1 MPSEKLCSGVEA
13 SPLSLNDKLPLEKGL
28 ACLSKCLDIK
38 VCLVLTF
45 ITWRFVGG
53 DITLCIKIDKP
64 LMIYRFLAMVRNDA
78 HNDVKYI

>member
-1 MPSEKLCSGVEA
+1 MFIQVFGY
-13 SPLSLNDKLPLEKGL
+13 KGMFGTYIYHM
-28 ACLSKCLDIK
+28 A
-38 VCLVLTF
+38 F
-45 ITWRFVGG
+45 RWG